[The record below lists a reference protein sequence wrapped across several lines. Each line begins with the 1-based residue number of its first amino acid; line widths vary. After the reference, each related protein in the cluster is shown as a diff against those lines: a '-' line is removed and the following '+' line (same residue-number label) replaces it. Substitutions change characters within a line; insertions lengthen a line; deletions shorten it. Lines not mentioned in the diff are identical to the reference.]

1 MSKNLANRTP
11 QQVFEDHLKLA
22 NEGKVEEDIKRNCAE
37 DIVLLTNWGT
47 FRGHS
52 GVREAA
58 KLLDDQLNGGS
69 YNYKLIQC
77 EDKMCFLTWTAESET
92 VSIPDGADS
101 FLIEN
106 GKIKVQTIY
115 YSVQEKS

>member
-1 MSKNLANRTP
+1 MEEQLTQRSPKE
-11 QQVFEDHLKLA
+11 VFEDHLKLA
-22 NEGKVEEDIKRNCAE
+22 TEGKVEEDIAKNCAK

-58 KLLDDQLNGGS
+58 KLLDDQLKGGS

-77 EDKMCFLTWTAESET
+77 ESKMCFLTWTAESET
-92 VSIPDGADS
+92 VLIPDGADS
-101 FLIEN
+101 FLIED

>member
-1 MSKNLANRTP
+1 MSTHLQNRTP
-11 QQVFEDHLKLA
+11 KEVFEDHLRLA
-22 NEGKVEEDIKRNCAE
+22 SEGKVEEDIERNCAK

-52 GVREAA
+52 GVRDAA
-58 KLLDDQLNGGS
+58 KLLGDQLKGGS

-77 EDKMCFLTWTAESET
+77 EDKMCFLTWTVESDSA
-92 VSIPDGADS
+92 VIPDGADS
-101 FLIEN
+101 FLIED

-115 YSVQEKS
+115 YSVQEKN